1 MNLLLGFFSL
11 ATKLVSGQAFQ
22 FLTISAIFK
31 VASQN
36 QILACCMK
44 SCILQTHMEDFTWHN
59 KFSISCSPPVF
70 MTLGHRQISSP
81 GYKCSFEY
89 LGWLGSIG
97 SPTSREVKGKR
108 GLFSRTACQA
118 ASSVLMLPS
127 EMGPSLYGNLSNS

>member
-1 MNLLLGFFSL
+1 M
-11 ATKLVSGQAFQ
+11 
-22 FLTISAIFK
+22 
-31 VASQN
+31 
-36 QILACCMK
+36 
-44 SCILQTHMEDFTWHN
+44 
-59 KFSISCSPPVF
+59 CSPTSSGI
-70 MTLGHRQISSP
+70 MSLYSALLSIITLEHGQISSP